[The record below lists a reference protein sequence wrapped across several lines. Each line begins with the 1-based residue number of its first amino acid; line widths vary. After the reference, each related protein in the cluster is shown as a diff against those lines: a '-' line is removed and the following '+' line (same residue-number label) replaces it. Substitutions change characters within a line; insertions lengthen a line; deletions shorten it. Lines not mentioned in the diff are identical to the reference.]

1 MNPLVRSQDLC
12 GASREIGWVT
22 VRSGELV
29 AMRVTV
35 CELDDEPGA
44 FASDWEQLVAHVTL
58 RTRAKRGGF
67 SGYA

>member
-1 MNPLVRSQDLC
+1 
-12 GASREIGWVT
+12 
-22 VRSGELV
+22 
-29 AMRVTV
+29 MRVTV